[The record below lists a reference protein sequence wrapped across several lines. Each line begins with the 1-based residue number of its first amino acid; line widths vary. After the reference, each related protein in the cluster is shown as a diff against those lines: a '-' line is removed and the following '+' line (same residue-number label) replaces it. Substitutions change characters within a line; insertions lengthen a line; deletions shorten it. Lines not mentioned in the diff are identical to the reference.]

1 MESRIRVLMYI
12 SPPFSSSSFFPLH
25 PSIRFT
31 RINIVENEL
40 ENDLEYQCK
49 FGRTIYIYKQALVIL
64 YYGLYSTRIWDEVVP
79 VEGKIREF
87 TRYYFEENY
96 TSRDNKFKKD
106 SILSVTRKV
115 VSKKIFQKSTTEA
128 TMSCFDE
135 ERKKKK
141 KGKEEE
147 KNNRPRYT
155 FRIVF
160 HRAAI
165 NSMDRGERRREVR
178 ADGREEREGKWKLK
192 AVLRIKSTSRR

>member
-49 FGRTIYIYKQALVIL
+49 FERTIYIYISKLWSSFIRVSIL
-64 YYGLYSTRIWDEVVP
+64 LAFGMKVP

-96 TSRDNKFKKD
+96 TSRDNKSKKD

-115 VSKKIFQKSTTEA
+115 VSKKIFQKSTTGQRCRA
-128 TMSCFDE
+128 SMK
-135 ERKKKK
+135 RGK
-141 KGKEEE
+141 KEEE

>member
-1 MESRIRVLMYI
+1 
-12 SPPFSSSSFFPLH
+12 
-25 PSIRFT
+25 
-31 RINIVENEL
+31 
-40 ENDLEYQCK
+40 
-49 FGRTIYIYKQALVIL
+49 
-64 YYGLYSTRIWDEVVP
+64 
-79 VEGKIREF
+79 
-87 TRYYFEENY
+87 
-96 TSRDNKFKKD
+96 
-106 SILSVTRKV
+106 
-115 VSKKIFQKSTTEA
+115 
-128 TMSCFDE
+128 MSCFNE
-135 ERKKKK
+135 ERKKRK

>member
-1 MESRIRVLMYI
+1 MNLKMIWNTSVNLREQYIYISKLWSSFIRV
-12 SPPFSSSSFFPLH
+12 
-25 PSIRFT
+25 SI
-31 RINIVENEL
+31 L
-40 ENDLEYQCK
+40 LA
-49 FGRTIYIYKQALVIL
+49 FGMK
-64 YYGLYSTRIWDEVVP
+64 VP
-79 VEGKIREF
+79 IEGKIREF

-96 TSRDNKFKKD
+96 TSRDNKSKKD

-115 VSKKIFQKSTTEA
+115 VSKKIFQKSTTGA
-128 TMSCFDE
+128 TMSCFNE
-135 ERKKKK
+135 EREKRK

>member
-1 MESRIRVLMYI
+1 M
-12 SPPFSSSSFFPLH
+12 
-25 PSIRFT
+25 
-31 RINIVENEL
+31 
-40 ENDLEYQCK
+40 K
-49 FGRTIYIYKQALVIL
+49 
-64 YYGLYSTRIWDEVVP
+64 VP

-96 TSRDNKFKKD
+96 TSRDNKSKKD

-115 VSKKIFQKSTTEA
+115 ISKKIFQKSTTGQQCRA
-128 TMSCFDE
+128 SMK
-135 ERKKKK
+135 RGK
-141 KGKEEE
+141 KEEE
-147 KNNRPRYT
+147 KNNRSRYT

-192 AVLRIKSTSRR
+192 AVLRIKSTSRRWKNYSPSALFHGRRFPSSSPPPRDKRGGTRLILNSALITGRALLPLRFVSRPRD

>member
-1 MESRIRVLMYI
+1 MKV
-12 SPPFSSSSFFPLH
+12 
-25 PSIRFT
+25 SI
-31 RINIVENEL
+31 
-40 ENDLEYQCK
+40 
-49 FGRTIYIYKQALVIL
+49 
-64 YYGLYSTRIWDEVVP
+64 
-79 VEGKIREF
+79 EGKIREF

-96 TSRDNKFKKD
+96 TSRDNKSKKD

-115 VSKKIFQKSTTEA
+115 VSKKIFQKSMTEA
-128 TMSCFDE
+128 TMSCFNE
-135 ERKKKK
+135 ERKKRK

-192 AVLRIKSTSRR
+192 AVLRIKSTSRRWKNYSPSALFHGRRFPFPPPRDKRGGTRLILNSALITGRALLPLRFVSRPRD

>member
-1 MESRIRVLMYI
+1 M
-12 SPPFSSSSFFPLH
+12 
-25 PSIRFT
+25 
-31 RINIVENEL
+31 
-40 ENDLEYQCK
+40 K
-49 FGRTIYIYKQALVIL
+49 
-64 YYGLYSTRIWDEVVP
+64 VP

-96 TSRDNKFKKD
+96 TSRDNKSKKD

-128 TMSCFDE
+128 MMSCFNE
-135 ERKKKK
+135 ERK
-141 KGKEEE
+141 KEEE